1 MCNGFSMGNNFVT
14 RPAKAIDENNMANA
28 YTALLKRNHDLEV
41 ENKILRS
48 VNRHTLNIISEIAEL
63 TEEVKGYK
71 TLVKQPVKEV

>member
-1 MCNGFSMGNNFVT
+1 MANNFSMGNNFVT

>member
-1 MCNGFSMGNNFVT
+1 MGNNFVT
-14 RPAKAIDENNMANA
+14 RPAKAIDEDNMANA

-71 TLVKQPVKEV
+71 TLVKQPVKGV